1 MRLICAANVRQ
12 FVGDVAGPRIV
23 MARLDYNL
31 QLRGEPDSSH
41 NFNIVAG
48 TMGSDR
54 DTVAL

>member
-1 MRLICAANVRQ
+1 
-12 FVGDVAGPRIV
+12 